1 MKAFAQAVPELP
13 LRPACNDGDGPTLER
28 EGGPFFKPN
37 SPLNRD
43 LYSDAPAGERITV
56 AGFVLDTRCRPLGG
70 SLVEI
75 WHGDENGD
83 YDSVGFRLRGH
94 QFADTKGRW
103 WSTTIMPALYPGRT
117 RHFHFKVQRPGR
129 RVRTTQL
136 HFPGEPRNAWQ
147 SASVF
152 LGRRIGSYGLRG
164 LVHPGWDGVDV
175 EEGRIPAG
183 RRLQSGRCPQQI
195 STASYRLA

>member
-1 MKAFAQAVPELP
+1 MRCSLIPSGSISVSWPKKSENHPDRFFCLSFAP
-13 LRPACNDGDGPTLER
+13 
-28 EGGPFFKPN
+28 
-37 SPLNRD
+37 
-43 LYSDAPAGERITV
+43 SDDIIIPIGVIM
-56 AGFVLDTRCRPLGG
+56 DK
-70 SLVEI
+70 I
-75 WHGDENGD
+75 K
-83 YDSVGFRLRGH
+83 
-94 QFADTKGRW
+94 DTKSLGMLIRQERRQQGL
-103 WSTTIMPALYPGRT
+103 TQEQLAGAIGVGVRFLRDRT